1 MAKSLSHIFKAFQ
14 KTSLFGK
21 WNFNKLLRPADKPVA
36 GLNLTIYSDKMEC
49 TITGDEIKVG
59 GALVTLML
67 RHEKAHRI
75 INNAVVAVNREKA
88 RQEADNAFNGLTA
101 TFNPN

>member
-1 MAKSLSHIFKAFQ
+1 M
-14 KTSLFGK
+14 SLFGK
-21 WNFNKLLRPADKPVA
+21 RNFNKLLRPADKPVA

-67 RHEKAHRI
+67 RQPHSHAI
-75 INNAVVAVNREKA
+75 INNAVVATNRELA
-88 RQEADNAFNGLTA
+88 RREAVAVYADLVTSFNL
-101 TFNPN
+101 N

>member
-1 MAKSLSHIFKAFQ
+1 MAKSLSHIFKVFQ
-14 KTSLFGK
+14 KLAYSGK
-21 WNFNKLLRPADKPVA
+21 GISISSYDPADKPVA

-67 RHEKAHRI
+67 RHPHSHAI
-75 INNAVVAVNREKA
+75 INNAVVATNRELA
-88 RQEADNAFNGLTA
+88 RREAVAVYADLVTSFNL
-101 TFNPN
+101 N